1 MRGPRHESSFVAA
14 APGSPSSGGR
24 RPGAAA
30 GQGRPDPGTRTSPLL
45 ASEPNKSGRSCP
57 GPSRTPHPRPPA
69 GRVSPCGLQPQ
80 RCWPGGAAGRWGR
93 AGRSPLRSGGG
104 PLRAPG
110 KPEADERRC
119 PLLGLGATRGRR
131 QKRVRGEKVTRPPGP
146 PGPRPTPRDGEARSP
161 RGRHGNGNAGRPGP
175 RSPALTLGL
184 GSGSCKVQPG
194 PGARVRDPAGA
205 ALGTAGR
212 PTLQAA
218 QARSRVGPPARRLR
232 LAEPD
237 GGRPGSNPARL
248 GREGSPRGSP
258 GPARN
263 NERSEAGAPSAG
275 EPPRRRLCSR
285 SRR

>member
-14 APGSPSSGGR
+14 APGSPEFQRAASRGGHW
-24 RPGAAA
+24 PGAH
-30 GQGRPDPGTRTSPLL
+30 RHWLFDLSSL

-57 GPSRTPHPRPPA
+57 GPSRTPSPRPPA

-110 KPEADERRC
+110 KPEAGERRC

-131 QKRVRGEKVTRPPGP
+131 QKRVRGEKGTRPPR
-146 PGPRPTPRDGEARSP
+146 PRPTPRDGEARSP
-161 RGRHGNGNAGRPGP
+161 RGRHGNSNTGRPGH
-175 RSPALTLGL
+175 RSPALTRGL
-184 GSGSCKVQPG
+184 GSGSCKVKSG

-218 QARSRVGPPARRLR
+218 QARSRVGPL
-232 LAEPD
+232 
-237 GGRPGSNPARL
+237 
-248 GREGSPRGSP
+248 
-258 GPARN
+258 
-263 NERSEAGAPSAG
+263 AGAP
-275 EPPRRRLCSR
+275 PPRRARTVGGQGPSPPGGVARLPSEQPGAR
-285 SRR
+285 AQQ